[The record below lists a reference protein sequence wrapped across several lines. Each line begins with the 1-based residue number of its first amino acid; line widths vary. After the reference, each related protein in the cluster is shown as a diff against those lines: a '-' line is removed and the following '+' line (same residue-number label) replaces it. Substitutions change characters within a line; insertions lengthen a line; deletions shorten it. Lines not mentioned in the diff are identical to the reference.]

1 MLRIKMINTI
11 KNFKWF
17 FSISFLSVL
26 LGIFTFLT
34 FINQDFFFLNE
45 NNLQYL
51 LILDVAILV
60 IFLLLL
66 VRESSRLFLQYKNK
80 KTGSKTSLNY
90 VLQFSLFAFIP
101 SLVIAIFSLILFN
114 VALQKYFDKK
124 ITSAVNNSYQ
134 IAQNYIEETKK
145 TVEADAFLVGIDL
158 NRYSGILFSNPT
170 RVKKSIRTQKIL
182 RRLDE
187 IYLIDSSGT
196 ILLGET
202 NNPDDEFKIPSDEE
216 FDLALKGKAVS
227 LEVSAENKTA
237 VMLKLDN
244 FIDTYLYISRN
255 VQPQLL
261 QYLDDTEEAVSFYY
275 SVENN
280 RTGIKITF
288 AIIYTMLVSMLLFLT
303 IVLAIAFA
311 GRLTKPIINLIS
323 ASKNISAG
331 KLDSKVPDIES
342 DEEIKTLNK
351 NFNNMIDRL
360 KKQQDKLLAS
370 ERYSAWESVAR
381 KLAHE
386 IKNPLTPIQ
395 LSIDRLKEKY
405 SEKLK
410 DDRSDFSK
418 YLETINRQIVDIKKL
433 VNEFSD
439 FARMPAPLLKK
450 IKINEVLNRAISFY
464 RMSNKEVILN
474 LDNNLKKNYSI
485 KGDDEQLYRVF
496 VNLIKNSLEAIEE
509 KKQKVPN
516 LQGKINVE
524 IDTNNEYIV
533 IKMLDN
539 GIGFN
544 DVKNI
549 TKPYFTTKKKGTGL
563 GLPIVTKIINEHN
576 GDINFLKNSKGAEIV
591 ISLPIFS

>member
-1 MLRIKMINTI
+1 MLNII

-17 FSISFLSVL
+17 FAISIIAVL
-26 LGIFTFLT
+26 LGVFTFIT
-34 FINQDFFFLNE
+34 FINQNFIFLNE

-51 LILDVAILV
+51 LILDVIILV
-60 IFLLLL
+60 IFIFFL
-66 VRESSRLFLQYKNK
+66 VKESSKLFLQFKNK

-101 SLVIAIFSLILFN
+101 SLVVAIFSLIMFN
-114 VALQKYFDKK
+114 VALQKYFDNKV
-124 ITSAVNNSYQ
+124 TSAVNNSYQ
-134 IAQNYIEETKK
+134 VAQNYIEETKK

-170 RVKKSIRTQKIL
+170 RVQKSIRTQKLL

-187 IYLIDSSGT
+187 VYLIDGSGT

-202 NNPDDEFKIPSDEE
+202 NNPDDDFKIPSDEE
-216 FDLALKGKAVS
+216 FDLALNGKAIS
-227 LEVSAENKTA
+227 IEVSAENKTA

-261 QYLDDTEEAVSFYY
+261 QYLEDTEEAVNFYY

-288 AIIYTMLVSMLLFLT
+288 AIIYIMLVSMLLFLT
-303 IVLAIAFA
+303 IVLAITFA

-323 ASKNISAG
+323 ASKSISLG
-331 KLDSKVPDIES
+331 KLDSKVPDIDS
-342 DEEIKTLNK
+342 DEEIKSLNK

-360 KKQQDKLLAS
+360 KKQQERLLAS

-410 DDRSDFSK
+410 DDKSDFSK
-418 YLETINRQIVDIKKL
+418 YLETINRQIIDIKKL

-450 IKINEVLNRAISFY
+450 IKINDILNRAVSFY
-464 RMSNKEVILN
+464 SMSNKEIVIN
-474 LDNNLKKNYSI
+474 FVNKSNKNYSI
-485 KGDDEQLYRVF
+485 KGDEEQLYRVF
-496 VNLIKNSLEAIEE
+496 INLIKNSTEAIEE
-509 KKQKVPN
+509 KKQKMPN

-524 IDTNNEYIV
+524 INRNNEYIV

-544 DVKNI
+544 DIKNI

-576 GDINFLKNSKGAEIV
+576 GDISFIKNLNGAEII
-591 ISLPIFS
+591 ISLPIIS